1 MGEEGVGGIGKSGIG
16 GGTKG
21 REEASFCERVK
32 LGMENEGNRGEN
44 VSLFSLP
51 PFLFHLS
58 CSNSR
63 KRKKEE
69 NLQRWT
75 NRRDTDWSEKM
86 ENDRECGGEE
96 GEEGEKKEKDRERKK
111 GEKTGEMTW

>member
-51 PFLFHLS
+51 PFLFPS
-58 CSNSR
+58 PVRIRGKERRR
-63 KRKKEE
+63 KICRDGRIGGIQIGVK
-69 NLQRWT
+69 RWKT
-75 NRRDTDWSEKM
+75 I
-86 ENDRECGGEE
+86 ECGGEE

>member
-1 MGEEGVGGIGKSGIG
+1 MGGIGKSGIG

-51 PFLFHLS
+51 PFLFPS
-58 CSNSR
+58 PVRIRGKERRR
-63 KRKKEE
+63 KICRDGRIGGIQIGVKRWKTIESVEGKK
-69 NLQRWT
+69 
-75 NRRDTDWSEKM
+75 
-86 ENDRECGGEE
+86 
-96 GEEGEKKEKDRERKK
+96 EKKERKRRKIEKERKARRLAK
-111 GEKTGEMTW
+111 

>member
-1 MGEEGVGGIGKSGIG
+1 MGGIGKSGIG

-51 PFLFHLS
+51 PFLFPS
-58 CSNSR
+58 PVRIRGKERRR
-63 KRKKEE
+63 KICRDGRIGGTQIGVKRWKTIESVEGKK
-69 NLQRWT
+69 
-75 NRRDTDWSEKM
+75 
-86 ENDRECGGEE
+86 
-96 GEEGEKKEKDRERKK
+96 EKKERKRRKIEKERKARRLAK
-111 GEKTGEMTW
+111 